1 VAVADCFFCID
12 DTARMISTFS
22 GVFSILAKTGNDIGK
37 TARFFLKRFL
47 DLHIWENSWKTQS
60 SLWL

>member
-1 VAVADCFFCID
+1 L
-12 DTARMISTFS
+12 
-22 GVFSILAKTGNDIGK
+22 FSILAKTGNDIGK

-47 DLHIWENSWKTQS
+47 DLRIWENSWKTQS